1 MVDFSWFVSYML
13 APFCCCFFGTI
24 WLVVNTMCLIEST
37 GGDVNDHDDGL
48 LALGT
53 CGGGSMFVVFEI
65 AMVTFRGANE
75 NFVAPE
81 AEEIDFE
88 WTNSALWLRWAP
100 IALLAVGA
108 FQLVVS
114 VGGVCFGRNQD
125 GETLQIGMFCAV
137 AAIVPFWPTLA
148 LDVEGFVSG
157 NVLLV
162 YYVLPACQAVMA
174 PAWVAVTVFLFIEQV
189 TDRPLHNF
197 ANERTLF
204 ICVCCACVLST
215 VAYISAMVTLRS
227 TEWVPAAPPEFT
239 YECNWPC
246 IALRVFLSCVQ
257 GSVVL
262 LLAFWVR
269 SVQVAM
275 DGVSP
280 RLRCPLYF
288 PQLVL
293 LGAFGLAVSEA
304 VAEWPISTPVESFI
318 TGSPLWMYCC
328 VPLVAVLG
336 FAWSY
341 KIFESIALGD
351 RGKLLSNMYLLRETH
366 LSSHPSI
373 FHPFWAPFMTGLFP
387 GVGMTFRASLSQHLR
402 PGPGGWSTCSVTAR
416 TQPS

>member
-1 MVDFSWFVSYML
+1 
-13 APFCCCFFGTI
+13 
-24 WLVVNTMCLIEST
+24 
-37 GGDVNDHDDGL
+37 
-48 LALGT
+48 
-53 CGGGSMFVVFEI
+53 MFVVFEI
-65 AMVTFRGANE
+65 AMVTFRRANE

-114 VGGVCFGRNQD
+114 VGGVCLGRDRN
-125 GETLQIGMFCAV
+125 GETLQLAMVFTFAAV
-137 AAIVPFWPTLA
+137 VPFWPTLA
-148 LDVEGFVSG
+148 LDVEGCVSG

-162 YYVLPACQAVMA
+162 YYVLPACQGFMA
-174 PAWVAVTVFLFIEQV
+174 PAWVGATSFLFIEQV
-189 TDRPLHNF
+189 TGRPLDNF
-197 ANERTLF
+197 ANGRTLF
-204 ICVCCACVLST
+204 ICVGSACVLST

-246 IALRVFLSCVQ
+246 VALRIFLSCVL

-262 LLAFWVR
+262 MLAVWVR

-351 RGKLLSNMYLLRETH
+351 RGKLLSNMYVLRGTH
-366 LSSHPSI
+366 LSSHQPI
-373 FHPFWAPFMTGLFP
+373 FHCF
-387 GVGMTFRASLSQHLR
+387 GVH
-402 PGPGGWSTCSVTAR
+402 V
-416 TQPS
+416 